1 MMEHGKH
8 TDEGRSSEKR
18 PFVKPELRRE
28 AKLPE
33 ITNAFVGSFDPDGDS
48 TQQP

>member
-1 MMEHGKH
+1 MIERNDNR
-8 TDEGRSSEKR
+8 TAAPEKR

-33 ITNAFVGSFDPDGDS
+33 ITNSFVGSFNPEPGDS
-48 TQQP
+48 TQTP